1 MIFYSFSFL
10 AFFLTMS
17 LLFQFSANT
26 RWQRWVILLAN
37 ILFYG
42 YWDARLLGLLFGV
55 IGACYISA
63 IVYNKKQRQTPIVV
77 CVVFCLAVLAT
88 CKYYNFFVEAF
99 CRSFGISNRFS
110 LQIIL
115 PLGISFYIF
124 QALSYLFDVKKA
136 VIPAQTDF
144 VKLAAYISF
153 FPLITAGPIVKAH
166 FFLPQLDR
174 PHRIKKENVYRGIQ
188 LFLMGLTK
196 KVVFADRIAV
206 AVNAVYQAPGAY
218 DGISILL
225 ALIGY
230 AMQLYCDFSGY
241 SDMAIGIA
249 AIWDFDLGRNFNMP
263 YLAKNPSD
271 FWKRWHIS
279 LSSWFREYVY
289 FPLGGSRCARW
300 KVYRNLLIT
309 MLLSGLWHGANWTFL
324 VWGGLHGVAAVV
336 SKVWADSGKIKTR
349 RDWACIL
356 LNNAVVVL
364 LWGIFRADSLQEVLQ
379 IYTGLFRLNGVHYI
393 NVFVV
398 VYLVLMVLG
407 NLAAYYRNE
416 GNAIEINLNLDRFR
430 NKLIISVWIFLI
442 VMFAYVGDSAFIYAQ
457 F

>member
-17 LLFQFSANT
+17 LLFQFSAKS
-26 RWQRWVILLAN
+26 RRHRWVILLAN

-42 YWDARLLGLLFGV
+42 YWDARLLGLLFGI

-63 IVYNKKQRQTPIVV
+63 IAYHKTQRKTPIAV
-77 CVVFCLAVLAT
+77 CVVFCLSVLAV
-88 CKYYNFFVEAF
+88 CKYSNFFVEAF
-99 CRSFGISNRFS
+99 CRSFGIANRFS

-144 VKLAAYISF
+144 VKLAAYLSF
-153 FPLITAGPIVKAH
+153 FPLITAGPIVKARD
-166 FFLPQLDR
+166 FLPQLDR
-174 PHRIKKENVYRGIQ
+174 LHRIKKENVYRGIS

-249 AIWDFDLGRNFNMP
+249 AIWDFDLDRNFNMP
-263 YLAKNPSD
+263 YLAKNSSD
-271 FWKRWHIS
+271 FWNRWHIS

-289 FPLGGSRCARW
+289 FPMGGSRCARW
-300 KVYRNLLIT
+300 KTYRNLLIT

-324 VWGGLHGVAAVV
+324 IWGGLHGVVAVV
-336 SKVWADSGKIKTR
+336 SKVWTDSGKTKTR
-349 RDWACIL
+349 HAWACIL
-356 LNNAVVVL
+356 LNNVVVVL
-364 LWGIFRADSLQEVLQ
+364 LWGLFRADSLQEVLQ

-416 GNAIEINLNLDRFR
+416 GNAIEINLNLDLFR

>member
-17 LLFQFSANT
+17 LLFQFSAKI
-26 RWQRWVILLAN
+26 RRQRWVILLAN

-42 YWDARLLGLLFGV
+42 YWDARLLGLLFGI

-63 IVYNKKQRQTPIVV
+63 IAYHKTQRKTPIAV
-77 CVVFCLAVLAT
+77 CVVFCLSVLAV
-88 CKYYNFFVEAF
+88 CKYSNFFVEAF
-99 CRSFGISNRFS
+99 CRSFGIANRFS

-144 VKLAAYISF
+144 VKLAAYLSF
-153 FPLITAGPIVKAH
+153 FPLITAGPIVKARD
-166 FFLPQLDR
+166 FLPQLDR
-174 PHRIKKENVYRGIQ
+174 LHRIKKENVYRGIS

-249 AIWDFDLGRNFNMP
+249 AIWDFDLDRNFNMP
-263 YLAKNPSD
+263 YLAKNSSD
-271 FWKRWHIS
+271 FWNRWHIS

-289 FPLGGSRCARW
+289 FPMGGSRCARW
-300 KVYRNLLIT
+300 KTYRNLLIT

-324 VWGGLHGVAAVV
+324 IWGGLHGVVAVV
-336 SKVWADSGKIKTR
+336 SKVWTDSGKTKTR
-349 RDWACIL
+349 HAWACIL
-356 LNNAVVVL
+356 LNNVVVVL
-364 LWGIFRADSLQEVLQ
+364 LWGLFRADSLQEVLQ

>member
-1 MIFYSFSFL
+1 MIFYSFPFL

-17 LLFQFSANT
+17 LLFQFSAT
-26 RWQRWVILLAN
+26 IRRQRWVILLAN

-55 IGACYISA
+55 VGICYISA
-63 IVYNKKQRQTPIVV
+63 IAYRKTQRQAPIVI
-77 CVVFCLAVLAT
+77 CVVLCLTVLAV

-99 CRSFGISNRFS
+99 CQSFGISNRFS

-115 PLGISFYIF
+115 PLGISFYVF
-124 QALSYLFDVKKA
+124 QALSYLFDVKNA
-136 VIPAQTDF
+136 VIPVQTDF

-153 FPLITAGPIVKAH
+153 FPQITSGPIVKARD
-166 FFLPQLDR
+166 FLPQLDR
-174 PHRIKKENVYRGIQ
+174 LHRIKKENVYRGFQ

-196 KVVFADRIAV
+196 KVVFADRIGV
-206 AVNAVYQAPGAY
+206 AVNAVFQAPGAY
-218 DGISILL
+218 DGISILF

-230 AMQLYCDFSGY
+230 ATQLYCDFSGY

-289 FPLGGSRCARW
+289 IPLGGSRCGRW
-300 KVYRNLLIT
+300 KTYRNLLIT

-324 VWGGLHGVAAVV
+324 VWGGLHGLASIV
-336 SKVWADSGKIKTR
+336 SKAWTDRVGKTAR
-349 RDWACIL
+349 CDWVCIL
-356 LNNAVVVL
+356 MNNIVVVL
-364 LWGIFRADSLQEVLQ
+364 LWGVFRACSLQEALQ
-379 IYTGLFRLNGVHYI
+379 IYTGLFRLDGIHYI

-398 VYLVLMVLG
+398 VYLVLMVLW
-407 NLAAYYRNE
+407 NLAAYCRNE

-442 VMFAYVGDSAFIYAQ
+442 VMFAYVGNSAFIYAQ

>member
-17 LLFQFSANT
+17 LLFQFSAKI
-26 RWQRWVILLAN
+26 RRQRWVILLAN

-42 YWDARLLGLLFGV
+42 YWDARLLGLLFGI

-63 IVYNKKQRQTPIVV
+63 IAYHKTQRKTPIAV
-77 CVVFCLAVLAT
+77 CVVFCLSVLAV
-88 CKYYNFFVEAF
+88 CKYSNFFVEAF
-99 CRSFGISNRFS
+99 CRSFGIANRFS

-144 VKLAAYISF
+144 VKLAAYLSF
-153 FPLITAGPIVKAH
+153 FPLITAGPIVKARD
-166 FFLPQLDR
+166 FLPQLDR
-174 PHRIKKENVYRGIQ
+174 LHRIKKENVYRGIS

-249 AIWDFDLGRNFNMP
+249 AIWDVDLDRNFNMP
-263 YLAKNPSD
+263 YLAKNSSD
-271 FWKRWHIS
+271 FWNRWHIS

-289 FPLGGSRCARW
+289 FPMGGSRCARW
-300 KVYRNLLIT
+300 KTYRNLLIT

-324 VWGGLHGVAAVV
+324 IWGGLHGVVAVV
-336 SKVWADSGKIKTR
+336 SKVWTDSGKTKTR
-349 RDWACIL
+349 HAWACIL
-356 LNNAVVVL
+356 LNNVVVVL
-364 LWGIFRADSLQEVLQ
+364 LWGLFRADSLQEVLQ

>member
-17 LLFQFSANT
+17 LLFQFSAKI
-26 RWQRWVILLAN
+26 RRQRWVILLAN

-42 YWDARLLGLLFGV
+42 YWDARLLGLLFGI

-63 IVYNKKQRQTPIVV
+63 IAYHKTQRKTPIAV
-77 CVVFCLAVLAT
+77 CVVFCLSVLAV

-99 CRSFGISNRFS
+99 CRSFGIANRFS

-144 VKLAAYISF
+144 VKLAAYLSF
-153 FPLITAGPIVKAH
+153 FPLITAGPIVKARD
-166 FFLPQLDR
+166 FLPQLDR
-174 PHRIKKENVYRGIQ
+174 LHRIKKENVYRGIS

-249 AIWDFDLGRNFNMP
+249 ASGDFELDRTFNLP
-263 YLAKNPSD
+263 YLAKNSSD
-271 FWKRWHIS
+271 FWNRWHIS

-289 FPLGGSRCARW
+289 FPMGGSRCARW
-300 KVYRNLLIT
+300 KTYRNLLIT

-324 VWGGLHGVAAVV
+324 IWGGLHGVVAVV
-336 SKVWADSGKIKTR
+336 SKVWTDSGKTKTR
-349 RDWACIL
+349 HAWACIL

-364 LWGIFRADSLQEVLQ
+364 LWGLFRADSLQEVLQ